1 MPILLLAWASLL
13 PYFQLPSAAA
23 FATMSF
29 ARYARLP
36 LDIVGD
42 GILNTGILMIL
53 VPTLTLALSLAFSW
67 IVLRSRIRG
76 RSWFDFIAF
85 LPHAIPSIVFGVG
98 ILLITLFVI
107 QPVLPIFGT
116 IWILLAVF
124 VVARTSYGT
133 RMTNSGMIQIH
144 RELEES
150 AQMGGASTGGVL
162 RRIVTPLLAPT
173 LLYAWL
179 WIALLTFRELTLAV
193 ILTTRDNITL
203 PVVIWNLWLSG
214 GLGDAAALAFL
225 MLFLMLPI
233 VAIYSVV
240 MRRREFA
247 INS

>member
-1 MPILLLAWASLL
+1 
-13 PYFQLPSAAA
+13 
-23 FATMSF
+23 
-29 ARYARLP
+29 
-36 LDIVGD
+36 
-42 GILNTGILMIL
+42 
-53 VPTLTLALSLAFSW
+53 
-67 IVLRSRIRG
+67 
-76 RSWFDFIAF
+76 
-85 LPHAIPSIVFGVG
+85 
-98 ILLITLFVI
+98 
-107 QPVLPIFGT
+107 
-116 IWILLAVF
+116 
-124 VVARTSYGT
+124 
-133 RMTNSGMIQIH
+133 
-144 RELEES
+144 
-150 AQMGGASTGGVL
+150 MGGASTGGVL